1 MIGKCLHVPSRE
13 VVLIEDGK
21 HDMAREPQ
29 LCGYAALEDIP
40 CPPGT
45 PPHLRGASTSP
56 LIAPTMLATS
66 LLPSHAPDFYSALT
80 GRFVRPPPATI
91 VGTVGASPLTLVP
104 CVSGTRRNALC
115 RVLY

>member
-1 MIGKCLHVPSRE
+1 MRLRSFGGYSLSPGDTPT
-13 VVLIEDGK
+13 L
-21 HDMAREPQ
+21 ARRVD
-29 LCGYAALEDIP
+29 LSSHRTHHASDFS
-40 CPPGT
+40 PP
-45 PPHLRGASTSP
+45 L
-56 LIAPTMLATS
+56 
-66 LLPSHAPDFYSALT
+66 SHAPDFTLPS